1 MTDWKSIYA
10 RERSTGRI
18 AIHPALA
25 AYHVHALAFG
35 IDKHVVGVAADLGPA
50 QSLSRCHVKRLHA
63 RGTPEDCK
71 HSMVSRVDGKRVVGL
86 QFIRRPVPD
95 RSVGFS
101 GEDLN
106 RSRIRDVHEYSRA
119 VRFELKTLGMTFEWN
134 IGDAFARGGVDDRD
148 RAVIMAHIDAP
159 RLRIH
164 AYVVRVCSKIEGAD
178 CRKIRAAEQPQ
189 GSIAAIGNVDRVCRG
204 FVADTLRLIETGHR
218 AQQAALLQ
226 VDDSDAVVAQFR
238 DVQSLAS

>member
-63 RGTPEDCK
+63 RGTPEYRK
-71 HSMVSRVDGKRVVGL
+71 YSVVSHVDGKRVVGL
-86 QFIRRPVPD
+86 QFIRRPAPD
-95 RSVGFS
+95 RSFGVA

-106 RSRIRDVHEYSRA
+106 RCGIRSVHEDSRA
-119 VRFELKTLGMTFEWN
+119 VRFELKTLGMAFEWD
-134 IGDAFARGGVDDRD
+134 I
-148 RAVIMAHIDAP
+148 
-159 RLRIH
+159 
-164 AYVVRVCSKIEGAD
+164 
-178 CRKIRAAEQPQ
+178 
-189 GSIAAIGNVDRVCRG
+189 
-204 FVADTLRLIETGHR
+204 
-218 AQQAALLQ
+218 
-226 VDDSDAVVAQFR
+226 
-238 DVQSLAS
+238 